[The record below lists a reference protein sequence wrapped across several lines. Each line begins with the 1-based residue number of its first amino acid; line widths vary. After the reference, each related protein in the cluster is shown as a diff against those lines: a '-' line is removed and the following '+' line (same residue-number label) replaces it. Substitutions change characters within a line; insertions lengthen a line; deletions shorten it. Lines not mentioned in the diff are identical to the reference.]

1 MPLTATREL
10 SASCWLGPEP
20 SQVRNARDW
29 AFKALAG
36 WGLTEHADLVELLVS
51 ELVTNA
57 IVHGDGPVDLC
68 LSCASGDLWIEVRD
82 EGIGLPVLCQ
92 ATAEDMS
99 GRGLA
104 LVDALTI
111 SCGGTWGVTR
121 SSGQPG
127 KNVYAVVPLPRATA
141 PARPPSRHP
150 PARPPQDAPGPAAA
164 VVGPHPGQD
173 STLPCNEIA
182 GRDDPDDQLPG
193 GQAILPRRQPPDL
206 HSLAMARRTPH
217 SPSPL
222 TAALAALLRITE
234 FPRCRSP
241 KFPRG

>member
-1 MPLTATREL
+1 MSSTVTCEL
-10 SASCWLGPEP
+10 SASCRFDPEP

-29 AFKALAG
+29 AFKALVG
-36 WGLTEHADLVELLVS
+36 WGLAEHAELVELLVS

-82 EGIGLPVLCQ
+82 EGIGLPVLCW

-111 SCGGTWGVTR
+111 SCGGTWGVTHS

-127 KNVYAVVPLPRATA
+127 KNVYAVVPLPRANQGMLM
-141 PARPPSRHP
+141 SWYP
-150 PARPPQDAPGPAAA
+150 PARPPQDTPGPAATVA
-164 VVGPHPGQD
+164 DPHPGQD
-173 STLPCNEIA
+173 SSLRNEIA
-182 GRDDPDDQLPG
+182 GCNDPDDQLPG
-193 GQAILPRRQPPDL
+193 EQAILPAATRPI
-206 HSLAMARRTPH
+206 S
-217 SPSPL
+217 
-222 TAALAALLRITE
+222 TA
-234 FPRCRSP
+234 SP
-241 KFPRG
+241 KPAGHHAPRALWLPP